1 VVYRS
6 ALIVAWSTIV
16 GVGCGPTGP
25 ARYDVSGSVTFD
37 GQPVPVGTI
46 TFVPATGNS
55 GPGGSAGIQA
65 GRYDTAST
73 GKGPTGGPH
82 VAIITGF
89 DGKTVG
95 GVEQVQEGSPLFI
108 DYREEFDLPK
118 EKTVRDFQVPGSA
131 RLKPAAPP
139 PPGRKA

>member
-1 VVYRS
+1 MFVRI
-6 ALIVAWSTIV
+6 ALVCAAVIAI
-16 GVGCGPTGP
+16 GCGSSGP
-25 ARYDVSGSVTFD
+25 VRYDVSGTVTFD

-46 TFVPATGNS
+46 TFVPVSGNT
-55 GPGGSAGIQA
+55 GPGGSAGIEG
-65 GRYDTAST
+65 GRFDTAAT

-95 GVEQVQEGSPLFI
+95 GIEKVQEGSPLFI
-108 DYREEFDLPK
+108 DYREEVDLPR
-118 EKTVRDFQVPGSA
+118 EKAVRDFTVPGSA
-131 RLKPAAPP
+131 RLKATPPP